1 MHKKRAHQRNTATNE
16 FDVDKEE
23 VEGQVR
29 FVATDDHDHDDD
41 DDDDDDDTQGQEA
54 AEQV

>member
-1 MHKKRAHQRNTATNE
+1 MHINRAHQRNTATNE
-16 FDVDKEE
+16 FDVDREE

-41 DDDDDDDTQGQEA
+41 DDDDAQGQEA